1 MSAELTTPFEQAAS
15 ASSSSGGYR
24 GLTTLPSTG
33 PPLADPFGTPTYRHL
48 LSAGSLTPL
57 NPLRVVAHC
66 DVDAAYAQFE
76 ARRLGID
83 SFEIPVAVQ
92 QWSGLIAISYAARKF
107 GISRHADVEA
117 AKKLCP
123 ELVLVHVQTIAPG
136 AKQADYNDKPRP
148 ETHKVSLDPYRRESR
163 KILDVFKRTCPLGA
177 VEKASIDES
186 YFDLT
191 LEVRKLILSRYP
203 HLQNAPTKGKGID
216 EPLPPPPTIDWEG
229 RGELVPVKSIQGG
242 ERKEEQEEEEDM
254 DERPTWTDVA
264 LAHGAELMANVRRA
278 VLSELGYT
286 TSGGIASNKTLAK
299 LCSGYKKPNAQTTL
313 LPRAV
318 PGYLKTLPVSKIR
331 FLGGKLG
338 RALAETWDA
347 ETVGDLWSVPRE
359 RMQAHFGP
367 DAAWVHAVIRG
378 VDHSPVN
385 ARIANKTMLASK
397 NLRPPIRARHEAHT
411 WLEMLAT
418 ELVVRLRELWE
429 DEASFQQQGSNDAGA
444 EDKMTVSTLW
454 PKMLVLRFIR
464 AQTGPRARQAPFP
477 SVKNLEPE
485 HVLRL
490 AEKLWNE
497 ACDDMGLDS
506 GQTVTR
512 GSSAEVVTIALGF
525 SGLERG
531 ETGQKTI
538 DGFFGGAAAA
548 ASATK
553 RKRLEE
559 GEKTEDEDESG
570 RKEPDNQEKFTT
582 QHSPQGTCKTRTI
595 LRQTFSLRRA
605 RRRQSKKEKTKVE
618 RRPKDRSER
627 WSRII
632 KTGTLP

>member
-1 MSAELTTPFEQAAS
+1 M
-15 ASSSSGGYR
+15 
-24 GLTTLPSTG
+24 
-33 PPLADPFGTPTYRHL
+33 
-48 LSAGSLTPL
+48 
-57 NPLRVVAHC
+57 
-66 DVDAAYAQFE
+66 
-76 ARRLGID
+76 
-83 SFEIPVAVQ
+83 
-92 QWSGLIAISYAARKF
+92 
-107 GISRHADVEA
+107 
-117 AKKLCP
+117 
-123 ELVLVHVQTIAPG
+123 
-136 AKQADYNDKPRP
+136 
-148 ETHKVSLDPYRRESR
+148 
-163 KILDVFKRTCPLGA
+163 
-177 VEKASIDES
+177 
-186 YFDLT
+186 
-191 LEVRKLILSRYP
+191 RKLILSRYP

-216 EPLPPPPTIDWEG
+216 EPLPPPPPIDWEG
-229 RGELVPVKSIQGG
+229 RGELVPVKSTQGG

-318 PGYLKTLPVSKIR
+318 PGFLKTLPVSKIR

-347 ETVGDLWSVPRE
+347 ETVGDLWTVPRE

-429 DEASFQQQGSNDAGA
+429 DEASFQQQGSDDAGT
-444 EDKMTVSTLW
+444 EDKKTVSTLW

-497 ACDDMGLDS
+497 ACDDMGLDT
-506 GQTVTR
+506 GQTVSR

-559 GEKTEDEDESG
+559 GKKTEDEDTSG
-570 RKEPDNQEKFTT
+570 RKESDNQEKVQWRCQDCKETLSVVFDTT
-582 QHSPQGTCKTRTI
+582 PATRT
-595 LRQTFSLRRA
+595 LQDDDDLEADFFAEEGQKEAVEEREDESRKEAERSLGALIQDHQDWHLAMKLHEEERA
-605 RRRQSKKEKTKVE
+605 SPAVTTTTTALSQPPQKKQKK
-618 RRPKDRSER
+618 
-627 WSRII
+627 I
-632 KTGTLP
+632 KKGRLDSFFVKK